1 MLRQRLT
8 DNGCGA
14 LSNGFLDIFMS
25 IHLGSPQCH
34 KQVTGLHPSGIYLY
48 ALHLS
53 AFLAHYLYGLAVL
66 YQLVQFHFAPIY
78 YI

>member
-14 LSNGFLDIFMS
+14 LPNGFLDIFMS

-34 KQVTGLHPSGIYLY
+34 KQVTGLHLSGIYLY
-48 ALHLS
+48 ALYLS
-53 AFLAHYLYGLAVL
+53 AFLAHCLCGLAVL
-66 YQLVQFHFAPIY
+66 YQLVQFHIAPIY